1 MFENSYFIGH
11 ALALIIGRF
20 IEEDASEDVVMNRDD
35 LAEEWWSPLFHNAF
49 LVWIFVLRCESHLI
63 NVRYLYVEV
72 ELLTVANGNINL
84 VLLLFY
90 DSRLAKVDFLILA
103 ANFLPVYDNASTQ
116 AYFES
121 FTVFFAF

>member
-1 MFENSYFIGH
+1 M
-11 ALALIIGRF
+11 
-20 IEEDASEDVVMNRDD
+20 
-35 LAEEWWSPLFHNAF
+35 
-49 LVWIFVLRCESHLI
+49 RCESHLI